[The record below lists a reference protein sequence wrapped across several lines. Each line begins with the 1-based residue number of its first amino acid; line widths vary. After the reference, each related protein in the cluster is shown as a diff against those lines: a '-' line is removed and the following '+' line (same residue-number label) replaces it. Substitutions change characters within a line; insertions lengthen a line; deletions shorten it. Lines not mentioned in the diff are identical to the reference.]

1 MFDTFVKYAFN
12 GRFMFSLIV
21 AAAVVAM
28 VISIGL
34 TFSGGDRLAKRMKSV
49 ASERERIR
57 ARERAAANAKAND
70 NGPKGLRQQPKVYMK
85 NVVDRFSLSTWLNTE
100 DAKMRLASAGYRGP
114 QAEVAFLFFRL
125 VAPIGFV
132 LFAIFYFAVLDDSDW
147 SFLVKTGVVIFVAYL
162 GVKAPE
168 LFLTNAIAKRQQSMR
183 IAFPDALDLMLI
195 CVESGMSIEHA
206 FRKVGKEIGVRSVP
220 LAEEFAL
227 ATAELSY
234 LPDRRAAFHNL
245 ALRTGLDSVKQIC
258 TVLVQAEKYGTP
270 LGRALRVTAQESR
283 DMRMAEAERKA
294 AALPPKLT
302 VPMIVFFLPVLMVVV
317 MAPAIIQV
325 MAQSW

>member
-1 MFDTFVKYAFN
+1 MEKIVDFATN
-12 GRFMFSLIV
+12 GRLMFSLLV
-21 AAAVVAM
+21 ALSVVAT
-28 VISIGL
+28 VWSLGA
-34 TFSGGDRLAKRMKSV
+34 TFLQSDTLARRMKSV
-49 ASERERIR
+49 ANERERIR
-57 ARERAAANAKAND
+57 ARERAAAKTEKA
-70 NGPKGLRQQPKVYMK
+70 GLRRQPKQYMK

-125 VAPIGFV
+125 VTPLA
-132 LFAIFYFAVLDDSDW
+132 FASLATFYLVVLDDSDW
-147 SFLVKTGVVIFVAYL
+147 PTLTKTGVVIFATYL

-168 LFLTNAIAKRQQSMR
+168 LFINNTIAKRQQSMR
-183 IAFPDALDLMLI
+183 VAFPDALDLMLI
-195 CVESGMSIEHA
+195 CVESGMSVDHA
-206 FRKVGKEIGVRSVP
+206 FRKVGQEIGVRSAA

-234 LPDRRAAFHNL
+234 LPDRRQAYQNL
-245 ALRTGLDSVKQIC
+245 TARTGLDCVKQIS
-258 TVLVQAEKYGTP
+258 TVLIQAEKYGTP

-302 VPMIVFFLPVLMVVV
+302 VPMVLFFLPVLMVVV

>member
-1 MFDTFVKYAFN
+1 MFDEFVKYAFN
-12 GRFMFSLIV
+12 GRFMFSLII
-21 AAAVVAM
+21 ALAVVAT

-34 TFSGGDRLAKRMKSV
+34 TFSSKDRLGKRMKSV

-57 ARERAAANAKAND
+57 ARERAAAKASSNA
-70 NGPKGLRQQPKVYMK
+70 PKGLRQQPKVYMK
-85 NVVDRFSLSTWLNTE
+85 NVVDRFSLTTWLNTG

-125 VAPIGFV
+125 VAPIGFA
-132 LFAIFYFAVLDDSDW
+132 LFTIFYLAVLDDSEF
-147 SFLVKTGVVIFVAYL
+147 SLLTQTGIVIFTAYL

-168 LFLTNAIAKRQQSMR
+168 LFLANSISKRQQSMR
-183 IAFPDALDLMLI
+183 VAFPDALDLMLI

-206 FRKVGKEIGVRSVP
+206 FRKVGSEIGARSVP

-227 ATAELSY
+227 ATAELAY
-234 LPDRRAAFHNL
+234 LPDRRQAYHNL
-245 ALRTGLDSVKQIC
+245 SLRTGLDCVKQIA
-258 TVLVQAEKYGTP
+258 TVLIQAEKYGTP

-302 VPMIVFFLPVLMVVV
+302 VPMIVFFL
-317 MAPAIIQV
+317 
-325 MAQSW
+325 

>member
-1 MFDTFVKYAFN
+1 MIDEIVKFGSN
-12 GRFMFSLIV
+12 GRLVFSVLV
-21 AAAVVAM
+21 ALAVVAT
-28 VISIGL
+28 VL
-34 TFSGGDRLAKRMKSV
+34 TLAMPFMSSDTLAKRMKSV

-57 ARERAAANAKAND
+57 ARERAASKAN
-70 NGPKGLRQQPKVYMK
+70 GSGLRQQPKVYMK
-85 NVVDRFSLSTWLNTE
+85 KVVDRFSLSTWLNTD
-100 DAKMRLASAGYRGP
+100 DAKMRLASAGFRGP

-125 VAPIGFV
+125 VTPIGFA
-132 LFAIFYFAVLDDSDW
+132 LLATLYFMVLDDSDW
-147 SFLVKTGVVIFVAYL
+147 PFLIKVAIVIFSTYV

-168 LFLTNAIAKRQQSMR
+168 LFIANAIVKRQESMR
-183 IAFPDALDLMLI
+183 LAFPDALDLMLI

-206 FRKVGKEIGVRSVP
+206 FRKVGREIGVRSVP

-227 ATAELSY
+227 ATAELAY
-234 LPDRRAAFHNL
+234 LPDRRQAFQNL
-245 ALRTGLDSVKQIC
+245 TARTGLDCVKQIA

-302 VPMIVFFLPVLMVVV
+302 VPMILFFLPVLMVVV
-317 MAPAIIQV
+317 MAPAVIQV
-325 MAQSW
+325 MNQSW

>member
-1 MFDTFVKYAFN
+1 MIDEIVKFGSN
-12 GRFMFSLIV
+12 GRLVFSVLV
-21 AAAVVAM
+21 ALAVVAT
-28 VISIGL
+28 VL
-34 TFSGGDRLAKRMKSV
+34 TLAMPFMSSDTLAKRMKSV

-57 ARERAAANAKAND
+57 ARERAASKAN
-70 NGPKGLRQQPKVYMK
+70 GSGLRQQPKVYMK
-85 NVVDRFSLSTWLNTE
+85 KVVDRFSLSTWLNTD
-100 DAKMRLASAGYRGP
+100 DAKMRLASAGFRGP

-125 VAPIGFV
+125 VMPIGFA
-132 LFAIFYFAVLDDSDW
+132 LLATLYFMVLDDSDW
-147 SFLVKTGVVIFVAYL
+147 PFLIKVAIVIFSTYV

-168 LFLTNAIAKRQQSMR
+168 LFIANAIAKRQESMR
-183 IAFPDALDLMLI
+183 LAFPDALDLMLI

-206 FRKVGKEIGVRSVP
+206 FRKVGREIGVRSVP

-227 ATAELSY
+227 ATAELAY
-234 LPDRRAAFHNL
+234 LPDRRQAFQNL
-245 ALRTGLDSVKQIC
+245 TARTGLDCVKQIA

-302 VPMIVFFLPVLMVVV
+302 VPMILFFLPVLMVVV
-317 MAPAIIQV
+317 MAPAVIQV
-325 MAQSW
+325 MNQSW

>member
-1 MFDTFVKYAFN
+1 MIDEIVKFGSN
-12 GRFMFSLIV
+12 GRLVFSVLV
-21 AAAVVAM
+21 ALAVVAT
-28 VISIGL
+28 VL
-34 TFSGGDRLAKRMKSV
+34 TLAMPFMSSDTLAKRMKSV

-57 ARERAAANAKAND
+57 ARERAASKAN
-70 NGPKGLRQQPKVYMK
+70 GSGLRQQPKVYMK
-85 NVVDRFSLSTWLNTE
+85 KVVDRFSLSTWLNTD
-100 DAKMRLASAGYRGP
+100 DAKMRLASAGFRGP

-125 VAPIGFV
+125 VTPIGFA
-132 LFAIFYFAVLDDSDW
+132 LLATLYFMVLDDSDW
-147 SFLVKTGVVIFVAYL
+147 PFLIKVAVVIFSTYV

-168 LFLTNAIAKRQQSMR
+168 LFIANAIAKRQESMR
-183 IAFPDALDLMLI
+183 LAFPDALDLMLI

-206 FRKVGKEIGVRSVP
+206 FRKVGREIGVRSVP

-227 ATAELSY
+227 ATAELAY
-234 LPDRRAAFHNL
+234 LPDRRQAFQNL
-245 ALRTGLDSVKQIC
+245 TARTGLDCVKQIA

-302 VPMIVFFLPVLMVVV
+302 VPMILFFLPVLMVVV
-317 MAPAIIQV
+317 MAPAVIQV
-325 MAQSW
+325 MNQSW

>member
-1 MFDTFVKYAFN
+1 MEKIVDFATN
-12 GRFMFSLIV
+12 GRLMFSLLV
-21 AAAVVAM
+21 ALSVVAT
-28 VISIGL
+28 VWSLGA
-34 TFSGGDRLAKRMKSV
+34 TFLQSDTLARRMKSV
-49 ASERERIR
+49 ANERERIR
-57 ARERAAANAKAND
+57 ARERAAAKTEKA
-70 NGPKGLRQQPKVYMK
+70 GLRRQPKQYMK

-125 VAPIGFV
+125 VTPLA
-132 LFAIFYFAVLDDSDW
+132 FASLATFYLVVLDDSDW
-147 SFLVKTGVVIFVAYL
+147 PTLTKTGVVIFATYL

-168 LFLTNAIAKRQQSMR
+168 LFISNTIAKRQQSMR
-183 IAFPDALDLMLI
+183 VAFPDALDLMLI
-195 CVESGMSIEHA
+195 CVESGMSVDHA
-206 FRKVGKEIGVRSVP
+206 FRKVGQEIGVRSAA

-234 LPDRRAAFHNL
+234 LPDRRQAYQNL
-245 ALRTGLDSVKQIC
+245 TARTGLDCVKQIS
-258 TVLVQAEKYGTP
+258 TVLIQAEKYGTP

-302 VPMIVFFLPVLMVVV
+302 VPMVLFFLPVLMVVV

>member
-1 MFDTFVKYAFN
+1 MFDEFVKYAFN
-12 GRFMFSLIV
+12 GRFMVSLII
-21 AAAVVAM
+21 ALAVVAT
-28 VISIGL
+28 VISIGIA
-34 TFSGGDRLAKRMKSV
+34 FSSKDRLGKRMKSV

-57 ARERAAANAKAND
+57 ARERAAAKASSNA
-70 NGPKGLRQQPKVYMK
+70 PKGLRQQPKVYMK
-85 NVVDRFSLSTWLNTE
+85 NVVDRFSLTTWLNTG

-125 VAPIGFV
+125 VAPIGFA
-132 LFAIFYFAVLDDSDW
+132 LFTIFYLAVLDDSEF
-147 SFLVKTGVVIFVAYL
+147 SLLTQTGIVIFTAYL

-168 LFLTNAIAKRQQSMR
+168 LFLANSINKRQQSMR

-206 FRKVGKEIGVRSVP
+206 FRKVGSEIGARSVP

-227 ATAELSY
+227 ATAELAY
-234 LPDRRAAFHNL
+234 LPDRRQAYHNL
-245 ALRTGLDSVKQIC
+245 SLRTGLDCVKQIA
-258 TVLVQAEKYGTP
+258 TVLIQAEKYGTP

-325 MAQSW
+325 MSQSW